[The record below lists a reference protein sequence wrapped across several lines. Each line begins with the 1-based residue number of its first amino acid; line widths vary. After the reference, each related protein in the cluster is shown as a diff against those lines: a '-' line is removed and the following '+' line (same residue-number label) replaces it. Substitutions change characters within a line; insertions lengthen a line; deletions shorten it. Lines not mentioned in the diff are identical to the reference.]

1 MNLKWKQKSMN
12 NFLYIATDT
21 ININQPSGVCKK
33 IISQC
38 NVFSSYGDTFLM
50 NYSGDYYFKNNKIEE
65 LDKRI
70 QSSKLRRFQLFKDIM
85 SFVKKQKFNVYIR
98 YPYSDFLFLILL
110 FYLKLKGSKIVIEI
124 PTFPYNK
131 NHNGNLYSVLRLL
144 CDSFFSL
151 FLKFFVGRIVTY
163 SDDKRIFGI
172 ETINTI
178 NGVDFHIISPA
189 KRIRENTNII
199 NLIAVA
205 HLYACHG
212 YDRII
217 KGISEFNKENHDIK
231 VNFNIVGVGEEL
243 DNLDLLIHEYKV
255 ENSVKLLG
263 FQTGSK
269 LDEIYDSSDIAINSL
284 AIHRIG
290 LTTESTLKAK
300 EYCAKGLPIISS
312 YDIDSLSLEYN
323 AKFVYKVP
331 LDDSPINI
339 SSIVEFYKNVS
350 SIQNY
355 NEEIRKRSKEI
366 CDMKITLN
374 PVVSYF
380 LE

>member
-1 MNLKWKQKSMN
+1 MN

-65 LDKRI
+65 LNKRI

-85 SFVKKQKFNVYIR
+85 SFVKNQKFNVYIR
-98 YPYSDFLFLILL
+98 YPYSDFSFLILL

-124 PTFPYNK
+124 PTYPYNK
-131 NHNGNLYSVLRLL
+131 NHDGNFYSKLRLL

-178 NGVDFHIISPA
+178 NGVDFSNITPI
-189 KRIRENTNII
+189 KRIRENSNII

-205 HLYACHG
+205 HLYSCHG

-217 KGISEFNKENHDIK
+217 KGISEFNKGNHNIK
-231 VNFNIVGVGEEL
+231 VNFNIVGNGEEY
-243 DNLDLLIHEYKV
+243 DNLEHHIHEYKV
-255 ENSVKLLG
+255 EDSVKLLG
-263 FQTGSK
+263 FQIGTK
-269 LDEIYDSSDIAINSL
+269 LDEIYDNSDIAINSL

-312 YDIDSLSLEYN
+312 YDIDSLSKEDN

-339 SSIVEFYKNVS
+339 SSIVDFFNNTR

-355 NEEIRKRSKEI
+355 NEIIRNRSKEI
-366 CDMKITLN
+366 CDMRITLK
-374 PVVSYF
+374 PVVSYYYSSDK
-380 LE
+380 

>member
-1 MNLKWKQKSMN
+1 MNK
-12 NFLYIATDT
+12 FLYIASDT
-21 ININQPSGVCKK
+21 INISQPSGVCKK
-33 IISQC
+33 IIAQC
-38 NVFSSYGDTFLM
+38 NVFSSKGDTFLM
-50 NYSGDYYFKNNKIEE
+50 NYSGNYYFKNNKITE
-65 LDKRI
+65 LTKRI
-70 QSSKLRRFQLFKDIM
+70 QSSKFRRLKLFMDIKR
-85 SFVKKQKFNVYIR
+85 FVKDQKINVYIR
-98 YPYSDFLFLILL
+98 YPYSDFLFIILL
-110 FYLKLKGSKIVIEI
+110 SYLKKNGCKIVIEV
-124 PTFPYNK
+124 PTYPYNK
-131 NHNGNLYSVLRLL
+131 NHDGNLYSKLRLL
-144 CDSFFSL
+144 CDSIFSL

-178 NGVDFHIISPA
+178 NGVDFSKIKIVN
-189 KRIRENTNII
+189 RTRENSNII

-217 KGISEFNKENHDIK
+217 KGISEYNKGHHKIK
-231 VNFNIVGVGEEL
+231 VNFNIVGNGEEF
-243 DNLDLLIHEYKV
+243 DNLEHLIHEYKV
-255 ENSVKLLG
+255 EDSVKLLG

-269 LDEIYDSSDIAINSL
+269 LDEIYDNSDIAINSL

>member
-1 MNLKWKQKSMN
+1 MN

-312 YDIDSLSLEYN
+312 YDIDSLSKEDN

-339 SSIVEFYKNVS
+339 YSIVEFYKSVVL
-350 SIQNY
+350 IKNY
-355 NEEIRKRSKEI
+355 NEEIRKRSIEI
-366 CDMKITLN
+366 CDMKVTLN

-380 LE
+380 LA